1 MQSPSR
7 GVENKVR
14 SKLVDSPAAAVADV
28 RDGASLLVGG
38 FGVLHGWPSS
48 LLIALR
54 DHGIGDLTLICNTPG
69 FGPLSPQIL
78 AEKNQ
83 VKKLVASFGGYPY
96 RKTPME
102 EQIGRGEVEF
112 ELVPQGT
119 LAERIRA
126 GGAGLGGFFT
136 PTGVGTDVERGKE
149 LREIDGRRYV
159 FERALT
165 ADVSLVR
172 AHAAD
177 PTGNLVFRGSSRNFH
192 PIFATAGRTTIAE
205 VDEVV
210 GLGDLDPEAVVTP
223 GIFVDRVV
231 RATVRLSREEVI
243 DMVRKIGRAA
253 PDSGGLPGIPADLM
267 AMRAAAT
274 FREGDVV
281 NLGIGLPTLCS
292 NYTAGR
298 GIVLHAENGLINY
311 GPFPQPGAED
321 VHLYNAGGQLVTA
334 EPGAAFTHS
343 CDAFAMARGGRV
355 HKIVLGGFQVAENG
369 DLANW
374 KAPHMSAGGIGGAMD
389 LAAGGAELVVLMYHT
404 GKDGQSK
411 LLRRCTYPLTA
422 VGCVSKVVTNLALIE
437 VQRGQG
443 FLLRELAPGV
453 SVDDVKQATDAP
465 LEISSDLSEMRF
477 A

>member
-1 MQSPSR
+1 MPSKV
-7 GVENKVR
+7 VEP
-14 SKLVDSPAAAVADV
+14 LAAAVADV
-28 RDGASLLVGG
+28 LPGASILVGG

-48 LLIALR
+48 LLAALGDR
-54 DHGIGDLTLICNTPG
+54 GIGDLTLICNTPG

-78 AEKNQ
+78 AEKRL

-126 GGAGLGGFFT
+126 GGAGLGGFYT
-136 PTGVGTDVERGKE
+136 PTGVGTDVEHGKE
-149 LREIDGRRYV
+149 LREIDGRRHL
-159 FERALT
+159 FEPAIT

-177 PTGNLVFRGSSRNFH
+177 PAGNLVFRGASRNFH
-192 PIFATAGRTTIAE
+192 PIFATAGRVTIAE

-210 GLGDLDPEAVVTP
+210 RLGDLDPETVVTP
-223 GIFVDRVV
+223 GVFVDRVV
-231 RATVRLSREEVI
+231 RATVRMSPREVI
-243 DMVRKIGRAA
+243 DMVRKLGRAA

-267 AMRAAAT
+267 AMRAAAL

-298 GIVLHAENGLINY
+298 DIVLHAENGLIHY
-311 GPFPQPGAED
+311 GPFPEPGAED

-334 EPGAAFTHS
+334 RPGAAFTDS

-355 HKIVLGGFQVAENG
+355 NKIVLGGFQVAENG

-389 LAAGGAELVVLMYHT
+389 LAAGGAELIVLMYHT
-404 GKDGQSK
+404 SKDGEPK

-422 VGCVSKVVTNLALIE
+422 IGCVSKVVTNLALIE
-437 VQRGQG
+437 VKQGGG

-453 SVDDVKQATDAP
+453 GVEEVERATGVPLDVA
-465 LEISSDLSEMRF
+465 SDLSEMRF